1 MTKIRKPFKKDLPFS
16 AAPPKKDV
24 WRSPLMGMK
33 KAKKGQRLF
42 LILQTG
48 LNMEEAFAIEQREGR
63 NVKTEH
69 TLHY

>member
-1 MTKIRKPFKKDLPFS
+1 
-16 AAPPKKDV
+16 
-24 WRSPLMGMK
+24 MGMK

-48 LNMEEAFAIEQREGR
+48 LNMEEVFAIEQREGR